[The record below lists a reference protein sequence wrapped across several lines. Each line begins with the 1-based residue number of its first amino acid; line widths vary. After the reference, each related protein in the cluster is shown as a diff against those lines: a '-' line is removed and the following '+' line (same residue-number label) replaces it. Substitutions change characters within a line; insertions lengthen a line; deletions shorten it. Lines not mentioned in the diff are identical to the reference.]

1 MIKEIGSPLRYA
13 LFIAGGLIAYFL
25 ILKGFGLHE
34 NPWLRM
40 FNGFVVALGIYSSI
54 RFNKADLG
62 EKFTYAGGFRT
73 GVLTGFLATVFFVAF
88 MAIYMYHLD
97 PGFAEKILDG
107 WSQDYAQGPGILI
120 FVIIIEGFASS
131 LVLTLT
137 FMQLF
142 KKSWNM
148 PQ

>member
-54 RFNKADLG
+54 RFNIGCIKAVRNI
-62 EKFTYAGGFRT
+62 EQRHFRKWRIAN
-73 GVLTGFLATVFFVAF
+73 F
-88 MAIYMYHLD
+88 
-97 PGFAEKILDG
+97 
-107 WSQDYAQGPGILI
+107 
-120 FVIIIEGFASS
+120 
-131 LVLTLT
+131 
-137 FMQLF
+137 
-142 KKSWNM
+142 
-148 PQ
+148 